1 MESDL
6 SPNFMSP
13 LTVTEFPVLLAPPQ
27 ATFIQQA
34 VQGTP
39 TYYGFPDLV
48 AED

>member
-13 LTVTEFPVLLAPPQ
+13 LLAPPQ
-27 ATFIQQA
+27 PTFSEQA
-34 VQGTP
+34 VQGTL